1 MIINTYNAVSDL
13 LQQILPTT
21 IHNTL
26 NLAYTAITHT
36 LTPSILTS
44 LLYRI
49 FVLYAATRIIPAVRG
64 VSQGLTSE
72 PNFDS
77 HEPVPSHIPT
87 EAFEIVE
94 SLPSFSDHHYH
105 PSPDPE
111 SSPNPPSSTPLILF
125 FLCIL
130 ISSLPN

>member
-1 MIINTYNAVSDL
+1 MSDIVVCTTNFVPGSADTSTAIPPSTGPSLPPMIIRTYNTFIAL
-13 LQQILPTT
+13 LYSILPTT

-64 VSQGLTSE
+64 VSQELTSE
-72 PNFDS
+72 PDFDS
-77 HEPVPSHIPT
+77 PEPVP
-87 EAFEIVE
+87 
-94 SLPSFSDHHYH
+94 
-105 PSPDPE
+105 PSPY
-111 SSPNPPSSTPLILF
+111 PPVRHH
-125 FLCIL
+125 
-130 ISSLPN
+130 

>member
-1 MIINTYNAVSDL
+1 MNL
-13 LQQILPTT
+13 LNQLLPTT

-64 VSQGLTSE
+64 VSQDLTWTSTPTTSE
-72 PNFDS
+72 P
-77 HEPVPSHIPT
+77 VC
-87 EAFEIVE
+87 
-94 SLPSFSDHHYH
+94 LQ
-105 PSPDPE
+105 
-111 SSPNPPSSTPLILF
+111 L
-125 FLCIL
+125 
-130 ISSLPN
+130 LPN

>member
-1 MIINTYNAVSDL
+1 MIINTYNGVLDL

-64 VSQGLTSE
+64 VSQDLTSE

-77 HEPVPSHIPT
+77 HEPVPP
-87 EAFEIVE
+87 
-94 SLPSFSDHHYH
+94 
-105 PSPDPE
+105 PDP
-111 SSPNPPSSTPLILF
+111 S
-125 FLCIL
+125 L
-130 ISSLPN
+130 ISLSRFKRVRYVY

>member
-1 MIINTYNAVSDL
+1 MIIHTYNTFIAL
-13 LQQILPTT
+13 LYSILPTT

-64 VSQGLTSE
+64 VSQELTSE
-72 PNFDS
+72 PDFDS
-77 HEPVPSHIPT
+77 PEPVPPRLHKT
-87 EAFEIVE
+87 
-94 SLPSFSDHHYH
+94 
-105 PSPDPE
+105 
-111 SSPNPPSSTPLILF
+111 NK
-125 FLCIL
+125 
-130 ISSLPN
+130 